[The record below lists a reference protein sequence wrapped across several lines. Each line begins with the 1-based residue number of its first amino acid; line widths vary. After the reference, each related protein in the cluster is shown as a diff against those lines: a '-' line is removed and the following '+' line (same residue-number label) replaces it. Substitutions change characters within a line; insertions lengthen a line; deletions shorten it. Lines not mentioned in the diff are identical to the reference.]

1 MITINL
7 KQMINKIFLYKL
19 IQSRIKLIIPRKIS
33 WLKQKIK
40 KLIIFKMIFLKQ
52 VLINHIQW
60 WLYQDK
66 HFKIYIEKISKQ
78 INLYQLI
85 ELHMLL
91 ILIISKVKNLKNRF
105 KVLLLIFQ
113 NKIMYKTLKYIRHLI
128 NKKHYPKP
136 SHSLII

>member
-1 MITINL
+1 
-7 KQMINKIFLYKL
+7 
-19 IQSRIKLIIPRKIS
+19 
-33 WLKQKIK
+33 
-40 KLIIFKMIFLKQ
+40 MIFLKQ

-66 HFKIYIEKISKQ
+66 HFKIYIEKISKW